1 MLLPSSNLD
10 PGLKIAGV
18 TDEGMI
24 EPFRNDGCGGV
35 FPSFSP
41 APGGRECP
49 DSLLNCF
56 YQAILSGN
64 YQDKMSSNCQ
74 ILCPRIRKD

>member
-1 MLLPSSNLD
+1 MVSRKKLMGNDELITPNYKGASPFIIPQEAKGKD
-10 PGLKIAGV
+10 LK
-18 TDEGMI
+18 
-24 EPFRNDGCGGV
+24 RQKQL
-35 FPSFSP
+35 
-41 APGGRECP
+41 R
-49 DSLLNCF
+49 CF